1 MINFAANTLIM
12 KKTIYALLITSS
24 ILLMVSCGGKDKG
37 DDMDHMD
44 DEDMSMTEQNPY
56 QLASY
61 SASDSSKNF
70 GKTISSEG
78 GINIK
83 NLVADETKANG
94 YEGKVT
100 GTVTSVCQN
109 KGCWMTLDAGNGQ
122 TVMVTFKDYGF
133 FVPKDI
139 SGKTVTLEGKSEVRT
154 ISVDEQKHL
163 AADAGKAQSEI
174 DAITQPKQELR
185 FEADGVAIK

>member
-1 MINFAANTLIM
+1 M

-24 ILLMVSCGGKDKG
+24 TLLMMSCGGKDKKDDDVNDY
-37 DDMDHMD
+37 DDMT
-44 DEDMSMTEQNPY
+44 MSEQNPY

-61 SASDSSKNF
+61 VAVDSSKNF
-70 GKTISSEG
+70 GKAISPDG

-83 NLVADETKANG
+83 NLAADKSKAEG

-122 TVMVTFKDYGF
+122 TMMVTFKDYGF
-133 FVPKDI
+133 FVPSDI
-139 SGKTVTLEGKSEVRT
+139 TGKTVTMEGKSEMRT
-154 ISVDEQKHL
+154 VSVDEQKHL
-163 AADAGKAQSEI
+163 AGDAGKSQAEI

-185 FEADGVAIK
+185 FVADGVAIK